1 VVPKCSGHC
10 GFARLGWVCCHAAVG
25 RHLDNR
31 SAKRGFAP
39 KRRIKQPTTGAFA
52 NSALANSASTQSG
65 TR

>member
-1 VVPKCSGHC
+1 M
-10 GFARLGWVCCHAAVG
+10 CCFTAVG

-31 SAKRGFAP
+31 FNKRGFAP

-52 NSALANSASTQSG
+52 NSALANSACTQSG